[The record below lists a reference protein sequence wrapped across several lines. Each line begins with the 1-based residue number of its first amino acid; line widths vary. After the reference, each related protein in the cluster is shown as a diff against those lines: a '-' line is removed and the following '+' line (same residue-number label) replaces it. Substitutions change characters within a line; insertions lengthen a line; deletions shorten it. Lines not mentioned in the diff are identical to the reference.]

1 MILFSCL
8 RNRSN
13 EIDHAPCA
21 CNTTIA
27 WNNLQAL
34 VVGIAGL
41 DANEQDRVRNIKGRP
56 LTELARGFWQP

>member
-21 CNTTIA
+21 CGKTIA
-27 WNNLQAL
+27 WNNLPAFA
-34 VVGIAGL
+34 VGIAGL
-41 DANEQDRVRNIKGRP
+41 DAIEQERVRNIKGRP
-56 LTELARGFWQP
+56 LTELARGFRQP